1 MKKKGLAMLLVAA
14 MTLSMGSS
22 VYAADKADDQ
32 KELSITVS
40 GVNGSV
46 NFTPIYVAMEQGF
59 FDDAKL
65 DVDYV
70 LFDNGPVQMRHL
82 HLTHGILDLQELAVY
97 FPD

>member
-40 GVNGSV
+40 GVNKW
-46 NFTPIYVAMEQGF
+46 FR
-59 FDDAKL
+59 KL
-65 DVDYV
+65 YTYICSYGTG
-70 LFDNGPVQMRHL
+70 LLR
-82 HLTHGILDLQELAVY
+82 
-97 FPD
+97 